1 MKRHHVT
8 LKQGRNR
15 LYQQLTDAVFGL
27 SDWQASGRKDEF
39 IDKYVEQN
47 AQLLKRKKN
56 EALESYSGQYYS
68 ISSGYCSYFNDYMD
82 WK

>member
-1 MKRHHVT
+1 MFALIAGCMLAIIVFLLPFISLLLMKKHHVT

-47 AQLLKRKKN
+47 DQLLKSRK
-56 EALESYSGQYYS
+56 E
-68 ISSGYCSYFNDYMD
+68 
-82 WK
+82 